1 MIVSIGSDHGGYQ
14 LKEELIIALKEKGYK
29 VIDQGCSGPES
40 VDYPF
45 YARRVARD
53 VQNVIDT
60 KGILICTT
68 GVGMSIVAN
77 KFKGVRAALVM
88 NEDVAKLSRQHND
101 SNIICLGAKYTPFE
115 EAIKYV
121 LIFLEENFLGE
132 RHSRRVNMIKE
143 VEEK

>member
-1 MIVSIGSDHGGYQ
+1 MIISIGSDHGGYR
-14 LKEELIIALKEKGYK
+14 LKEQLIIALKEKGYK
-29 VIDQGCSGPES
+29 VNDQGCSGPES

-53 VQNVIDT
+53 VQNDIDT

-68 GVGMSIVAN
+68 GIGMSVVAN
-77 KFKGVRAALVM
+77 KFKGIRAALVM
-88 NEDVAKLSRQHND
+88 NEDAAKLSRQHND

-121 LIFLEENFLGE
+121 LIFLEESFLGE

>member
-1 MIVSIGSDHGGYQ
+1 MCIRDR
-14 LKEELIIALKEKGYK
+14 
-29 VIDQGCSGPES
+29 GCSGPES

-53 VQNVIDT
+53 IQNVVAT